1 MATNNGA
8 FLVEGT
14 NYVNGY
20 TVTVERVIKAHH
32 VSPTNAVAKKHW
44 GTIQSPDGD
53 ITTMDGWTTVR
64 IKKYCGV
71 ASTPRTNGVL
81 AELKKA
87 KALLESLG
95 MPTTEIDAK
104 IADEQ
109 TAIDNAKAEK
119 AYAKR
124 KADLNKAVLLCG
136 KWDIN
141 ISQYLTEYL
150 T

>member
-1 MATNNGA
+1 MATNNA
-8 FLVEGT
+8 FLLEGT
-14 NYVNGY
+14 NNVNGY

-32 VSPTNAVAKKHW
+32 VSETNAVAKKHW

-53 ITTMDGWTTVR
+53 VTTMDGWTTVR
-64 IKKYCGV
+64 IKKFCGV

-81 AELKKA
+81 SELKKA

-95 MPTTEIDAK
+95 MPTSEIDAK
-104 IADEQ
+104 IETEEA
-109 TAIDNAKAEK
+109 AVANAKAEK

-124 KADLNKAVLLCG
+124 KADLEKAVLLCG

-150 T
+150 

>member
-1 MATNNGA
+1 MATNNT
-8 FLVEGT
+8 FLLEGT
-14 NYVNGY
+14 NNVNGY

-32 VSPTNAVAKKHW
+32 VSETNAVAKKHW

-53 ITTMDGWTTVR
+53 VTTMDGWTTVR
-64 IKKYCGV
+64 IKKFCGV

-81 AELKKA
+81 TELKKA
-87 KALLESLG
+87 KAILESMGLS
-95 MPTTEIDAK
+95 TADIDAK

-124 KADLNKAVLLCG
+124 KADLNKAVILCG

-150 T
+150 